1 MLGVFRRLA
10 PVVTRP
16 AYARSTLLH
25 VAGGSAI
32 TFAALA
38 ARKNSLVVC
47 VGADGQPPVEDA
59 ANARASTAGEE
70 SAADKHWSGVKP
82 GETFTF
88 TINYD
93 ESYSDPRQ
101 ARACAHVA
109 APEKA

>member
-88 TINYD
+88 TINCGGAACC
-93 ESYSDPRQ
+93 SKAPKQ
-101 ARACAHVA
+101 AKRG
-109 APEKA
+109 